1 MQPQQPFQPP
11 QTSQQPPAGGL
22 PPVPPQGYTQPPSS
36 QAPVYPLQPEQQAY
50 YQPQPNTGRPMQPPQ
65 PTTPQPASWYTPPQ
79 KEANTKPAS
88 VDDYLGRTPAQPQ
101 PGAQPASAPGQMI
114 NGQYAVDYLGGIAPQ
129 QPKPGITIAGFTLSK
144 RALMVIIGGTVAL
157 LLAAMLMIFSQ
168 KPQAVSQLNESNFYS
183 HLIRTQE
190 ITKDGKK
197 NIKNSKLR
205 AHNGTLQTLLVGS
218 ASEMATPLQKSGMD
232 PKKLESEAKK
242 PSDEDKKL
250 LNSLNDARLN
260 AVYDRAYVREMTHR
274 LNTML
279 LMLDRIEKINSR
291 ESMQQYVKS
300 TRPKLKDI
308 QKAISET
315 AL

>member
-11 QTSQQPPAGGL
+11 QSPQQPPAGGL
-22 PPVPPQGYTQPPSS
+22 PPVPPQGYEQPT
-36 QAPVYPLQPEQQAY
+36 APQPAAYAPQPTDPQAY
-50 YQPQPNTGRPMQPPQ
+50 YQPQPNTAQPMQPQ
-65 PTTPQPASWYTPPQ
+65 PTAPQPASWYTPPQ
-79 KEANTKPAS
+79 KEVDTKPAS
-88 VDDYLGRTPAQPQ
+88 VDDYLGRTPAAPQ

-129 QPKPGITIAGFTLSK
+129 QPKSGITIAGFTLSK
-144 RALMVIIGGTVAL
+144 RALMVAIGGTIAL

-197 NIKNSKLR
+197 NIKNSQLR

-250 LNSLNDARLN
+250 LSGLNDARLN

-274 LNTML
+274 LNIML
-279 LMLDRIEKINSR
+279 LMLDRIEKINTR
-291 ESMQQYVKS
+291 ESMQNYVKA

-308 QKAISET
+308 HKAISET